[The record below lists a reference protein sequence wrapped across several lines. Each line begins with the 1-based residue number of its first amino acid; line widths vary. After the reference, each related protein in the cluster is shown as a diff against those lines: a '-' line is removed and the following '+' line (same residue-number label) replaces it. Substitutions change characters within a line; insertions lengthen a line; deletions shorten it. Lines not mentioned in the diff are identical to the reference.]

1 MIPQDSPENMVGR
14 PGFLYLKGLN
24 RLCLITG
31 GEINVKHYEIQDL
44 DKKSDERGWLIEVL
58 GGQLPEGCREFGQL
72 HVSVAYPGKV
82 RGNHYHTR
90 NVEWF
95 CVPTGTGKILLKDKE
110 TGETQEFIVGVNDLK
125 TIKIEPGTIHA
136 IKNIGEEDMVLLVY
150 ANEKFDPK
158 DPDTYY
164 EKILE

>member
-1 MIPQDSPENMVGR
+1 MKNI
-14 PGFLYLKGLN
+14 
-24 RLCLITG
+24 
-31 GEINVKHYEIQDL
+31 EILDL

-58 GGQLPEGCREFGQL
+58 GGELPDGCKKFGQI

-90 NVEWF
+90 KVEWF
-95 CVPTGTGKILLKDKE
+95 CVPTGKGLLNLKDRE
-110 TGETQEFIVGVNDLK
+110 TGETKEVMMGVNNLK

-136 IKNIGEEDMVLLVY
+136 IKNIGEDDMVLIVY
-150 ANEKFDPK
+150 SNESFDPE

-164 EKILE
+164 EKILV